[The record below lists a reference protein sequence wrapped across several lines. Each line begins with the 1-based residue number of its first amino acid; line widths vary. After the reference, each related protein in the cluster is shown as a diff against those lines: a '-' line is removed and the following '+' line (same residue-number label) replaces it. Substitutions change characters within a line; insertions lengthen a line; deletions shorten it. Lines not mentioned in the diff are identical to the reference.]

1 MIVMM
6 KAPRA
11 VLSLFQRNDLLDLAE
26 CLSYLENFS
35 DEQYCP
41 ITVDT
46 PMKHSQ
52 YNIVKSCSKTYIIY
66 NTLFNSMITLSEA
79 EYQQYQEIQFSEL
92 NLVEALADEGFLLP
106 HFVDEYHYYA
116 YYQEILK
123 NTYDAVAH
131 YTVALTSKCNARC
144 IYCYEEGIPQFDMS
158 EETAD
163 RLAEVLCYSE
173 KPISITWFGG
183 EPLLKTDL
191 IERITSTLKDNHK
204 SFQAEMIT
212 NGSLLTDDII
222 AKFSDWNMQWIQIS
236 IDGMEEEYLR
246 RKCYYDVQA
255 GIFDKL
261 VENIGKLIDHEIY
274 VDIRLNMDQ
283 KNADD
288 CIKAAEYFH
297 SKYPDS
303 PYLNVYPAFLS
314 GMKCDK
320 ATPAERASHFQKV
333 YDLYPPQQ
341 SLLTNIPKIN
351 ACFYSQAQAF
361 VIDTDGSILCC
372 DRDVGKQKT
381 KMSTV
386 YEISSFEA
394 LDKPACLIPAVREHC
409 KRCVYYPKCGGGCRA
424 AYESFCDC
432 DACFMDR
439 YQVEYL
445 LNHIINCLK

>member
-1 MIVMM
+1 MIVIM
-6 KAPRA
+6 KASKA
-11 VLSLFQRNDLLDLAE
+11 VLSLFQKRNLLVLEE
-26 CLSYLENFS
+26 CVPYLENFS
-35 DEQYCP
+35 DEEYCP
-41 ITVDT
+41 ITVDV
-46 PMKHSQ
+46 PMKHSH
-52 YNIVKSCSKTYIIY
+52 YNIVKSYDKTYIIY

-79 EYQQYQEIQFSEL
+79 EYQQYQEICFSEL
-92 NLVEALADEGFLLP
+92 NLIGNLVDNGFLIP
-106 HFVDEYHYYA
+106 NYVDEYNYYA

-123 NTYDAVAH
+123 NTYDAVEH

-144 IYCYEEGIPQFDMS
+144 IYCYEEGIQQSDMS

-163 RLAEVLCYSE
+163 KLAEVLCSSE

-191 IERITSTLKDNHK
+191 IERITNKLKDNQKNFH
-204 SFQAEMIT
+204 AEMIT

-222 AKFSDWNMQWIQIS
+222 AKFSDWDIQWVQIS

-246 RKCYYDVQA
+246 RKCYYNAQV
-255 GIFDKL
+255 GMFDKL
-261 VENIGKLIDHEIY
+261 VENIGKLINHEIY

-283 KNADD
+283 ENADD
-288 CIKAAEYFH
+288 CIKAAKYFQ
-297 SKYPDS
+297 SKYPNS

-320 ATPAERASHFQKV
+320 VTSAERANQFQKV

-341 SLLTNIPKIN
+341 SLLTSIPKIN
-351 ACFYSQAQAF
+351 SCFYSQAKAF

-372 DRDVGKQKT
+372 DRDIGKQKT
-381 KMSTV
+381 KLSTV
-386 YEISSFEA
+386 YDISSFES
-394 LDKPACLIPAVREHC
+394 LDKPVCLIPKVRERC

-424 AYESFCDC
+424 VYGSLCDC
-432 DACFMDR
+432 DACFMAR